1 MWFGDEP
8 GRGERFIL
16 GVLGWMLGG
25 LDDEGRDRA
34 LGDLRATIAAHYGDD
49 GVVFGSSTW
58 TIRAT
63 R

>member
-1 MWFGDEP
+1 MRARYEA
-8 GRGERFIL
+8 ERFIL

-25 LDDEGRDRA
+25 LDDEGRERA
-34 LGDLRATIAAHYGDD
+34 IGDLRATIAAHHGDD

-58 TIRAT
+58 TIRAN